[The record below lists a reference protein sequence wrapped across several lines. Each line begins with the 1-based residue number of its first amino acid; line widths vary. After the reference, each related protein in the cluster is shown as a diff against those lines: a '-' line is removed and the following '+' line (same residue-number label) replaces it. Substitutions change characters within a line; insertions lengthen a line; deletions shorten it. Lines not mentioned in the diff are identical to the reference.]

1 MVVAQ
6 VFDEKDDIE
15 GINDQYWHLRAE
27 AVPEDQLSVSEQ
39 DQLMHVYHFTCDQQ
53 SHVSRHALL
62 NYCITSWLSLLCMLF
77 EGGTLPSD
85 ERVVMTVAGE
95 QLWRSIPSQG
105 HRHRHACGHPAPDT
119 AEAGYCRR

>member
-1 MVVAQ
+1 VVVQ

-53 SHVSRHALL
+53 SHVSRCHKLL
-62 NYCITSWLSLLCMLF
+62 YHCITSWLSLLFMLF
-77 EGGTLPSD
+77 ESQGGTL
-85 ERVVMTVAGE
+85 AGE
-95 QLWRSIPSQG
+95 
-105 HRHRHACGHPAPDT
+105 
-119 AEAGYCRR
+119 

>member
-1 MVVAQ
+1 MVVQ

-53 SHVSRHALL
+53 SHVSRHTLL
-62 NYCITSWLSLLCMLF
+62 YHCITSWLLLLCMVV
-77 EGGTLPSD
+77 ESQV
-85 ERVVMTVAGE
+85 ERFLVNNYINNFVSSLNM
-95 QLWRSIPSQG
+95 
-105 HRHRHACGHPAPDT
+105 
-119 AEAGYCRR
+119 